1 MKFLTSKKFVITLQ
15 NSGNILGVF
24 LKQTFAECSSNILE
38 ILFRDCWNLPKDQ
51 HLLLSNHALLAQK
64 QLFHQELFK
73 KSFPLKFSLGAPNT
87 ATLREHSA
95 NIPGILHDR
104 WVYLL
109 LQKLL
114 THTGL

>member
-1 MKFLTSKKFVITLQ
+1 MTSKKFVITLQ

-38 ILFRDCWNLPKDQ
+38 ILFCDCWNLPKDQ

-95 NIPGILHDR
+95 NIPGILHDG

-114 THTGL
+114 TLTGL